1 MTKADLERVD
11 ASTVAE
17 AVRADNKEIAVV
29 DVRNSEVS
37 NCQRLVRWPATW
49 KVF

>member
-1 MTKADLERVD
+1 MTNAELERVD

-17 AVRADNKEIAVV
+17 AVRAGNKEIAVV

-37 NCQRLVRWPATW
+37 IARDLLAIQAHG
-49 KVF
+49 KY